1 MLITLEKYLESRKQQ
16 ADLRSKK
23 LGLISF
29 GIIIAL
35 AIAFPYALPL
45 LGGLPTLVGVLSL
58 ATGASLLC
66 CSIIPA
72 FFGERLI
79 DPQWYKEYA
88 DEQKELTQKITAPQE
103 TKSNNVSSTTI
114 QEGKLK
120 LNRSAVPHEC
130 IINKSA
136 NFDSSFFKAVKAE
149 NLLHDPELKTIVSR
163 CITS

>member
-23 LGLISF
+23 LGLISI

-45 LGGLPTLVGVLSL
+45 LGGLATLVGVLSL

-103 TKSNNVSSTTI
+103 TKSNNVSSTI
-114 QEGKLK
+114 QKGELK
-120 LNRSAVPHEC
+120 LNGSAATQKCTDKPNLSSCFFNSEKPRV
-130 IINKSA
+130 
-136 NFDSSFFKAVKAE
+136 DSE
-149 NLLHDPELKTIVSR
+149 QN
-163 CITS
+163 TSKCLTH

>member
-23 LGLISF
+23 LGLISI

-45 LGGLPTLVGVLSL
+45 LGGLATLVGVLSL

-103 TKSNNVSSTTI
+103 TKSNNVSSTI

-120 LNRSAVPHEC
+120 LNGSAATQKCTDKPNLSSCFFNSEKPRV
-130 IINKSA
+130 
-136 NFDSSFFKAVKAE
+136 DSE
-149 NLLHDPELKTIVSR
+149 QN
-163 CITS
+163 TSKCLTH

>member
-23 LGLISF
+23 LGLISI

-45 LGGLPTLVGVLSL
+45 LGGLATLVGVLSL

-103 TKSNNVSSTTI
+103 TKSNNVSSTI

-120 LNRSAVPHEC
+120 LNGSAATQKCTDKPNLSSCFFNSEKPRV
-130 IINKSA
+130 
-136 NFDSSFFKAVKAE
+136 DSE
-149 NLLHDPELKTIVSR
+149 QNTISK
-163 CITS
+163 CLTH

>member
-23 LGLISF
+23 LGLISI

-45 LGGLPTLVGVLSL
+45 LGGLATLVGVLSL

-103 TKSNNVSSTTI
+103 TKSNNVSSTI
-114 QEGKLK
+114 QKGELK
-120 LNRSAVPHEC
+120 LNGSAATQKCTDKPNLSSCFFNSEKPRV
-130 IINKSA
+130 
-136 NFDSSFFKAVKAE
+136 DSE
-149 NLLHDPELKTIVSR
+149 QNTISK
-163 CITS
+163 CLTH